1 MKVASCSFFGSYVT
15 YISFLAEQDNFRCDN
30 KYICIVRVE
39 RYIKSEQ
46 HKYRYG
52 YVSIDIYVYMLK
64 IYHKKI

>member
-39 RYIKSEQ
+39 RYIQSEQ
-46 HKYRYG
+46 H
-52 YVSIDIYVYMLK
+52 INTDMAM
-64 IYHKKI
+64 